1 MTKSGSVHDAADRPT
16 YLLQILD
23 VKELISPGQKYFDIG
38 NQESTNY
45 YREKLEK
52 LFFRTLNTPIDERK
66 TTLMDT
72 SIDTQTPYLNGG
84 LFEYKADDLYDP
96 DYPINPQLS
105 FPPDF
110 FQRFYV
116 FLNSYHFTTDESTA
130 DFEQVAI
137 DPEML
142 GRIFENLLAEQS
154 EESGEQARKA
164 KGAYY
169 TPREIVD
176 YMCRQSLRYYLES
189 KLESLAQKDRLLNIL
204 FEKREMNYEDDEK
217 KLLRDNKSLIT
228 DALDKAK
235 ILDPACGSGA
245 FPMGMLHI
253 ILEMYEKCDNR
264 LDPTKLKWISSTIT
278 FTGSILNRWRLRFLG
293 CGHGSRSSS
302 MNELIP
308 ENQIWD
314 CTAAQPG
321 LQVRL
326 C

>member
-278 FTGSILNRWRLRFLG
+278 FTGRY
-293 CGHGSRSSS
+293 
-302 MNELIP
+302 
-308 ENQIWD
+308 
-314 CTAAQPG
+314 
-321 LQVRL
+321 
-326 C
+326 